1 MSASGDTDSSSPVI
15 EVAHGPSIALVATLL
30 VSLLFGVYSM
40 FSETTPSVSSSGSSG
55 EPDQWRPYSVVA
67 PIDTGINVYH
77 DHFRTE
83 EIYPDWLLEGLGV
96 TMTCQPTFEGSWE
109 ERFNADKSEC
119 WDRITTSDIVYFKG
133 TKIIGTSPDGQ
144 TDIHILDDPSDG
156 HGTAVTGAVL
166 DANPDAVIFFVEG
179 FSTEAVLAAGNQ
191 PLVDIVTTS
200 FGAIG
205 SLPVPGIESGTHQT
219 VVVNNKIHTG
229 AADNSP
235 SPAVQDATAGPPW
248 SIGIAGYAEEDD
260 DQKET
265 MSGSYPD
272 IAADWTQVLPNHDDV
287 DGYHET
293 SGTSFATPRTA
304 GILSFVLEHLRKETG
319 DFGSGADT
327 NRNGSLVHGTWT
339 DGSSASIS
347 NSDVRDA
354 LNRSAWYPSFSTW
367 DPTSGTMPISPIA
380 PCTQVG
386 WGVVNLS
393 NIEPMIGH
401 LNRSDPLPDRPSDVV
416 ACMNVNQ
423 EAREA
428 YWGVYP
434 SLDAKANPMQ
444 ALRRD
449 EASESADCGART
461 HDLGIN
467 SPTLHQLS

>member
-1 MSASGDTDSSSPVI
+1 MATLDVVDLALGGIMVVDD
-15 EVAHGPSIALVATLL
+15 VATFRRKRVLSVALVVLLL
-30 VSLLFGVYSM
+30 VSLIAGVATLMDGNQESTAM
-40 FSETTPSVSSSGSSG
+40 VDGQPPST
-55 EPDQWRPYSVVA
+55 EWRPYSVVA

-83 EIYPDWLLEGLGV
+83 EVYPDWLLEGLGV
-96 TMTCQPTFEGSWE
+96 TKTCEPTFEGTWE
-109 ERFNADKSEC
+109 ERYQADKETC
-119 WDRITTSDIVYFKG
+119 WDTITTSDIVYFKG
-133 TKIIGTSPDGQ
+133 TKILGTSPDGG

-205 SLPVPGIESGTHQT
+205 SLPVPGIETGTHQT

-229 AADNSP
+229 AADNTP

-248 SIGIAGYAEEDD
+248 SIGIAGYAEEGD

-304 GILSFVLEHLRKETG
+304 GILSFVLEHLRSEVG
-319 DFGSGADT
+319 DMGSGASSEERDGMLVSGVWPEANPNAGADAGIT
-327 NRNGSLVHGTWT
+327 NAVVRN
-339 DGSSASIS
+339 
-347 NSDVRDA
+347 A
-354 LNRSAWYPSFSTW
+354 LNLSAWYPSFSTW
-367 DPTSGTMPISPIA
+367 DPSAGTMPISPVA

-386 WGVVNLS
+386 WGVVNMS
-393 NIEPMIGH
+393 NIQPMIEH
-401 LNRSDPLPDRPSDVV
+401 LNGTQTMSDRPGDVEL
-416 ACMNVNQ
+416 CMQVNQ

-434 SLDAKANPMQ
+434 SDERPSQGLEMAT
-444 ALRRD
+444 RD
-449 EASESADCGART
+449 D
-461 HDLGIN
+461 
-467 SPTLHQLS
+467 

>member
-1 MSASGDTDSSSPVI
+1 MDAVDATDLILGGVLMVDDVRHARRSRWLGALLMVALLAGLVVGATALLGGNEGAPQAVVDGQPPSS
-15 EVAHGPSIALVATLL
+15 
-30 VSLLFGVYSM
+30 
-40 FSETTPSVSSSGSSG
+40 
-55 EPDQWRPYSVVA
+55 DWRPYSVVA

-83 EIYPDWLLEGLGV
+83 EVYPEWLLNGLGV
-96 TMTCQPTFEGSWE
+96 TKTCEPTFEGSWQ
-109 ERFNADKSEC
+109 ERYEADKEVC
-119 WDRITTSDIVYFKG
+119 WDTITTSDIVYFKG
-133 TKIIGTSPDGQ
+133 TKIIGTSPDGG

-205 SLPVPGIESGTHQT
+205 SLPVPGIETGTHQT

-229 AADNSP
+229 AADNTP

-248 SIGIAGYAEEDD
+248 SIGIAGYAEEGD

-304 GILSFVLEHLRKETG
+304 GILSFVLEHLRGEVG
-319 DFGSGADT
+319 DMGSGASSENRSGLLVDGVWPEGNPNAGSEAGIT
-327 NRNGSLVHGTWT
+327 NAVVRN
-339 DGSSASIS
+339 
-347 NSDVRDA
+347 A
-354 LNRSAWYPSFSTW
+354 LNLSAWYPSFSTW
-367 DPTSGTMPISPIA
+367 DPSAGTMPISPVA

-386 WGVVNLS
+386 WGVVNMS
-393 NIEPMIGH
+393 NIQPMIEH
-401 LNRSDPLPDRPSDVV
+401 LNGTQTMPDRPGDVEL
-416 ACMNVNQ
+416 CMQINQ

-428 YWGVYP
+428 YWNVYP
-434 SLDAKANPMQ
+434 SEESPGQTLVMAS
-444 ALRRD
+444 RD
-449 EASESADCGART
+449 
-461 HDLGIN
+461 
-467 SPTLHQLS
+467 